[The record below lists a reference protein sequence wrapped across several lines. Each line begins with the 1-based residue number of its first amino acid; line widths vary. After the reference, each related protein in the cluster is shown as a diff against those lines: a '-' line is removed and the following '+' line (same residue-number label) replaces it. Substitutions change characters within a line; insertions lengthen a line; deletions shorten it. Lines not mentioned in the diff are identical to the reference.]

1 MEELELKKGV
11 PVLVTPSGALMV
23 VQNSMTTTDDQL
35 LVSEHGDLTK
45 AWMQVGPGDA
55 VKFDQPMHLMQNAW
69 ATYVFPVIE
78 KA

>member
-1 MEELELKKGV
+1 MEELELKNGI
-11 PVLVTPSGALMV
+11 PVQVAPSGPLVV

-35 LVSEHGDLTK
+35 MVSEHGDLTK

-55 VKFDQPMHLMQNAW
+55 VKFDQPMWLLQKSW
-69 ATYVFPVIE
+69 ATFVFPVID